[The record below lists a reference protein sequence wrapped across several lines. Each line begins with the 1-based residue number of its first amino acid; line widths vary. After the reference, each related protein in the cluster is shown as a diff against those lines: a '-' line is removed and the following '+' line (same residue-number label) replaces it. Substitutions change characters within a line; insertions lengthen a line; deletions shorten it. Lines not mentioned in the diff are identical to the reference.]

1 MMDERSLPYLL
12 HVRDA
17 VLTAAQEIVDSA
29 LAEGRALKPDE
40 LSRVAT
46 IREQAE
52 QLSQQIS
59 ERRTANRRELSLPR
73 RY

>member
-12 HVRDA
+12 QQRDA
-17 VLTAAQEIVDSA
+17 ALSAAQEIVDSA
-29 LAEGRALKPDE
+29 LAEGRALRSDE
-40 LSRVAT
+40 LARVAA

-52 QLSQQIS
+52 ELSQQIS
-59 ERRTANRRELSLPR
+59 ARREANRRELLKPQ